1 MNETK
6 NETGKELRKRIGWLK
21 ENRRGWIA
29 DCMEISKHIVPER
42 GRFAKKYGYKKTDRS
57 SQYNSR
63 PDKYLHN
70 LASMLQSGLTSPARP
85 WFKLTL
91 QDGDMNE
98 WGAAKDW
105 LGKVETVFERVF
117 RSSDFYPAIHS
128 AYIELAA
135 FGAVAIGSWE
145 DVRDSRRGMP
155 QFSSYTAGEWF
166 ASVNS
171 YGETDAVFRN
181 INMTA
186 KEALLRFGG
195 TCSARLKEAAAS
207 NPYET
212 VSIIHAVE
220 KRENFDASKKDKFNM
235 PYASFWFEEDAEENE
250 SSGILDIGGFKSMP
264 YHIGRWDAMTDD
276 PYGAGPGHKAVKDAR
291 SLNLLDQ
298 IATYGLNKAVNP
310 PMLVPA
316 HLNVKLNNA
325 PGGVTFFTGNQ
336 SEHQIKPLYTTS
348 ADLNAALIFMNRWE
362 DILKETFQN
371 DLFIFLMNRSGVT
384 ATEIYE
390 RNEEK
395 LLLLGPVLERI
406 QTELL
411 APIFERTYSILEKNN
426 AIPLPPA
433 ELIGMDLR
441 PEFTG
446 LLAQAQKISATQGI
460 KNVTSFAAEIAS
472 IDRRALDKIN
482 FDQTI
487 DIYSSMLGLPTGIV
501 RSDEET
507 ANIRKQT
514 EAANEEAVNAERNQ
528 AALGSLSLR
537 HLHVDLVVVNNQNR
551 NVGHGLNQISSDAG
565 PPVTAI

>member
-1 MNETK
+1 MNEISKKEICK
-6 NETGKELRKRIGWLK
+6 NLRKRLVK
-21 ENRRGWIA
+21 LNENRRGWIN
-29 DCMEISKHIVPER
+29 DCAEISRHIIPER
-42 GRFAKKYGYKKTDRS
+42 GRFDKTSKYAKIDRS

-91 QDGDMNE
+91 QERDMNE

-105 LGKVETVFERVF
+105 LGKVESVFERVF

-135 FGAVAIGSWE
+135 FGAAAISSWE
-145 DVRDSRRGMP
+145 DLRDSRRGLP
-155 QFSSYTAGEWF
+155 RFSSYTAGEWF
-166 ASVNS
+166 ADVDST
-171 YGETDAVFRN
+171 GETDAVFRV

-186 KEALLRFGG
+186 KETVKRFGDS
-195 TCSARLKEAAAS
+195 CSERLRELASKE
-207 NPYET
+207 PYET
-212 VSIIHAVE
+212 VRIIHAVE
-220 KRENFDASKKDKFNM
+220 KRDNYDPSKKDKFNM
-235 PYASFWFEEDAEENE
+235 PFASYWLEENTE
-250 SSGILDIGGFKSMP
+250 DSDSCGLLDVGGFNNMP
-264 YHIGRWDAMTDD
+264 YHIARWNAMTDD
-276 PYGAGPGHKAVKDAR
+276 PYGAGPGRKALKDAK

-310 PMLVPA
+310 PILVPA
-316 HLNVKLNNA
+316 HLNVKVNNA

-336 SEHQIKPLYTTS
+336 SDHQIRPLYTVG
-348 ADLNAALIFMNRWE
+348 ADLNAALTFMNRWE

-371 DLFIFLMNRSGVT
+371 DLFIFLMTRSNVT

-411 APIFERTYSILEKNN
+411 APIFERTYQILEKNGF
-426 AIPLPPA
+426 IPEPPV

-446 LLAQAQKISATQGI
+446 LLAQAQKMSGTKGI
-460 KNVTSFAAEIAS
+460 REVVAFAAELSVINKNS
-472 IDRRALDKIN
+472 TDKID

-487 DIYSSMLGLPTGIV
+487 DIYSSMLGIPTGIV

-507 ANIRKQT
+507 DKIRKT
-514 EAANEEAVNAERNQ
+514 AAEMEIETMNSIREQQ
-528 AALGSLSLR
+528 AMGSLMNAAKELSKIDTGKKSALT
-537 HLHVDLVVVNNQNR
+537 D
-551 NVGHGLNQISSDAG
+551 IAG
-565 PPVTAI
+565 V